1 MKKILLLFIFGV
13 GISFSDCNYTNNQDF
28 FIKSFI
34 QSVKEEKLEEKIYC
48 DKKNVKMLY
57 YKEYDVEIGF
67 IYSADLNNISEYDL
81 LELIAEFSEDNLKLL
96 NRFSKKTKNIRVS
109 EDELPNF
116 LNIRMYIK
124 QPDESIFMISKVTTN
139 ISTGDATYWISKEL
153 KQKHR
158 EYIKNIL
165 NFDYYFTDD
174 IIY

>member
-1 MKKILLLFIFGV
+1 MDTDVFFLV
-13 GISFSDCNYTNNQDF
+13 CPWSFLRRYYP
-28 FIKSFI
+28 IKPFI

-96 NRFSKKTKNIRVS
+96 NRFSKKTKNMRVS

-124 QPDESIFMISKVTTN
+124 QPDESIFMISKITTN
-139 ISTGDATYWISKEL
+139 ISTGDATYWLSKEL
-153 KQKHR
+153 KQRHR
-158 EYIKNIL
+158 EYIKIS
-165 NFDYYFTDD
+165 
-174 IIY
+174 